1 MIAREQAKVNL
12 QEEYIVIEEL
22 DSLLGIPPFKDIRK
36 LCSEYQ
42 LSKEQC
48 NYIVADVL
56 PCHAFFESLSIS
68 HPDLSLHD
76 LRHTI
81 EEKLRRNN
89 KAIFI
94 EIKEA
99 IETGL
104 ISCSLDVKLGDLI
117 DDSKNWLHILTILA
131 NHLLPESPSK
141 LPSWK
146 HIASCYGFSRSIK
159 KFEAKNQAKDSPTER
174 FFSVLFSHM
183 PSCNFYE
190 IAKKLEGI
198 GRKDASNCIIDR
210 LPQAMVCENF

>member
-48 NYIVADVL
+48 NYIMADVL

-68 HPDLSLHD
+68 QPELSLRH
-76 LRHTI
+76 LRDTI
-81 EEKLRRNN
+81 EKKSVPNN

-94 EIKEA
+94 EIEEA
-99 IETGL
+99 IESGL
-104 ISCSLDVKLGDLI
+104 ISCSLDVQLGVLI
-117 DDSKNWLHILTILA
+117 DDSKTWLHILTILA
-131 NHLLPESPSK
+131 SHLLPQYPSQ

-146 HIASCYGFSRSIK
+146 DIALLHGFSMRNIK
-159 KFEAKNQAKDSPTER
+159 SFEAKNQVKDSRTKR
-174 FFSVLFSHM
+174 FLSVLFSHI
-183 PSCNFYE
+183 PSFFFCE
-190 IAKKLEGI
+190 IAKKLEDI
-198 GRKDASNCIIDR
+198 GRKDASNCIKDR
-210 LPQAMVCENF
+210 LTQAMGKE